1 MCLLVEP
8 AANMA
13 SPQLKSQAPG
23 DVDCTEEQQQYITLP
38 LYQAD
43 DSVECHKG
51 LQGMPVQ
58 EVAEL
63 DQSAA
68 GNLAYQDPPQYVLA
82 GQEVSDA
89 THVIYDT
96 GSLPKQAVSQG
107 ELLARSLALVQTYA
121 LGSIMIPCTGV
132 AVLSDYRKDFG

>member
-1 MCLLVEP
+1 M
-8 AANMA
+8 
-13 SPQLKSQAPG
+13 
-23 DVDCTEEQQQYITLP
+23 DCTEEQQQYITLP

-107 ELLARSLALVQTYA
+107 AILLDDGTILQQEEPQDGQTDLLLY
-121 LGSIMIPCTGV
+121 
-132 AVLSDYRKDFG
+132 VLTTSETQGDE